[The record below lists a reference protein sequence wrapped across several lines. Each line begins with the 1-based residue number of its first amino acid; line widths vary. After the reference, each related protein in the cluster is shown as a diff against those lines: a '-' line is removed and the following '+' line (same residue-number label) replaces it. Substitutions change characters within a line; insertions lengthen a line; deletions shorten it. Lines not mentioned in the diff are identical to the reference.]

1 MTQKQ
6 SKRVTDVLLDHEYDG
21 IQEYDNPVPAWLAYM
36 LYVSTAFAAV
46 YMLYYG
52 FNRGP
57 SIQSA
62 YLEES
67 RELEA
72 QWAEYYKNHPIVPP
86 TTEELVAAAKSPDLV
101 AAGEKQFRTSCAA
114 CHGERGE
121 GLIGPNLTDRN
132 WIHGGKL
139 TEIYTTIVNGVAGK
153 GMPPWGRALPP
164 DRLKG
169 VVAYLRTLQGTN
181 PPGGKAPEG
190 QPVEPDPI

>member
-6 SKRVTDVLLDHEYDG
+6 SERHRDVLMDHEYDG

-36 LYVSTAFAAV
+36 FYVTIAFSAV
-46 YMLYYG
+46 YTLYYG
-52 FNRGP
+52 FNQGP

-67 RELEA
+67 RQLEA
-72 QWAEYYKNHPIVPP
+72 QWAEYYKNNPMVPP
-86 TTEELVAAAKSPDLV
+86 TTDELVAAAKSPDLV

-121 GLIGPNLTDRN
+121 GLIGPNLADRH

-139 TEIYTTIVNGVAGK
+139 TEIYTTVVNGVAGK

-169 VVAYLRTLQGTN
+169 VVAYVRTLQGTN

-190 QPVEPDPI
+190 QLVEPDPI

>member
-1 MTQKQ
+1 
-6 SKRVTDVLLDHEYDG
+6 
-21 IQEYDNPVPAWLAYM
+21 
-36 LYVSTAFAAV
+36 
-46 YMLYYG
+46 
-52 FNRGP
+52 
-57 SIQSA
+57 
-62 YLEES
+62 LEES

-72 QWAEYYKNHPIVPP
+72 QWAEYYQNNPIVPP

-121 GLIGPNLTDRN
+121 GLIGPNLTDRH

-139 TEIYTTIVNGVAGK
+139 TEIYTSVVNGVAGK

-164 DRLKG
+164 DRLQG
-169 VVAYLRTLQGTN
+169 VVAYIRTLQGTN
-181 PPGGKAPEG
+181 PPGGKPPEG